1 MSYLLKR
8 IACFSIL
15 ALLLYP
21 IFLVAFR
28 IIMPISPNLHYNIMS
43 HGHMYTR
50 LQEVKEKKNVDILFL
65 GSSHAY
71 RGFDVRNFDNSFN
84 LGSSAQTPIQTNLL
98 LNRHLDS
105 LNPKTIVYAVDP
117 IMFDIDGVES
127 SVDIIANSMNDIGSL
142 KMALKI
148 NNLKTYNT
156 LLFGYIHD
164 ILNPKFSLS
173 EPANRGIDTY
183 IPGGYVQ
190 REMEFFKPSL
200 SYSTTREWRFNKKQL
215 IAFENIVSMAK
226 DRNINLIFVYCPIAS
241 SVYRSYIYIN
251 SFDEKMKTYGD
262 YYNFNEII
270 NLNDSLHFY
279 DPDHLNQDGVDIFN
293 ASLVEYVKSKTN

>member
-1 MSYLLKR
+1 MNYLLKR

-43 HGHMYTR
+43 HGHIYTR
-50 LQEVKEKKNVDILFL
+50 LQEVKERKNVDILFL
-65 GSSHAY
+65 GSSRAY

-84 LGSSAQTPIQTNLL
+84 LGSSSQTPLQTYLL
-98 LNRHLDS
+98 LNRYLDS

-117 IMFDIDGVES
+117 SMFASDGVES
-127 SVDIIANSMNDIGSL
+127 SLDVIANDKNDIGSL

-148 NNLKTYNT
+148 NNLKTYNA
-156 LLFGYIHD
+156 LIFGYIHD
-164 ILNPKFSLS
+164 ILNPNFSLP

-183 IPGGYVQ
+183 ISGGYVQ
-190 REMEFFKPSL
+190 REMECFQYGVSHP
-200 SYSTTREWRFNKKQL
+200 TINKWQPNKEQL
-215 IAFENIVSMAK
+215 VAFENIVGMAK
-226 DRNINLIFVYCPIAS
+226 DKKIELVFVYPPIAS
-241 SVYRSYIYIN
+241 ALYQSYVYMD
-251 SFDEKMKTYGD
+251 SFDAKMKTFGE

-279 DPDHLNQDGVDIFN
+279 DSDHLNQDGVDIFN
-293 ASLVEYVKSKTN
+293 AGLLEYVVKSNN